1 MRLKKEQMTGDE
13 SIDSMI
19 LLACELSRIQPNDLI
34 GSCRVSKLVDVR
46 CCVAKI
52 LRECFDLTQVETG
65 KILNKD
71 HATIHFYEKEHQ
83 VKIKYNYYST
93 IYNELKMFS
102 RNEGYEIDE
111 NNTNKNANMENYK
124 LEVVMLRAENKRLK
138 SELKKV
144 ESIKKSLLSL
154 SI

>member
-1 MRLKKEQMTGDE
+1 MRLTKEQMTGDE
-13 SIDSMI
+13 SVDNMI
-19 LLACELSRIQPNDLI
+19 LLACRLSRIQPNDLI

-65 KILNKD
+65 KILCKD
-71 HATIHFYEKEHQ
+71 HATIHFYEKEHL
-83 VKIKYNYYST
+83 VKIKYGYYSA
-93 IYNELKMFS
+93 IYNELKFFA
-102 RNEGYEIDE
+102 RNEGYEVDE
-111 NNTNKNANMENYK
+111 NNINKNADIENYK
-124 LEVVMLRAENKRLK
+124 LEVFMLRAENKRLK